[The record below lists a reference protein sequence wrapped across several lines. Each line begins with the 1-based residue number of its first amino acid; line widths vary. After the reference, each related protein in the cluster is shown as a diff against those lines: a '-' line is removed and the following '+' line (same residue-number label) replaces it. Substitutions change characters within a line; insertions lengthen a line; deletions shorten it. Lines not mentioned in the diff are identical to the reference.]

1 MLLSPVLPLIQTLV
15 PLALAHWS
23 GNSIAAGILS
33 VINKFKLIDSN
44 LINPEKF
51 EELEDWL

>member
-33 VINKFKLIDSN
+33 VINKYKLIDSN